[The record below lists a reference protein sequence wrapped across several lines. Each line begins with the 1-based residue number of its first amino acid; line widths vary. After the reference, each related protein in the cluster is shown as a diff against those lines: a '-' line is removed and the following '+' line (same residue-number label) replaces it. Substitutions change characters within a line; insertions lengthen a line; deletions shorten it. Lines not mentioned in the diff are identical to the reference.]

1 MSELVLRAARPEHA
15 EALNQL
21 ILRSK
26 AHWGY
31 DAEMLNIMA
40 RVLQLDPDAM
50 TAGRAM
56 AGWRG
61 EAPLG
66 VAQISEPLNDERG
79 RVMDLDLLFIGPE
92 AIGTGLGRILYE
104 WALVQA
110 RTADCERLVILS
122 DPNAAA
128 FYIAMG
134 AVLVE
139 ERASKL
145 VPGRMLPVLEHWL
158 G

>member
-1 MSELVLRAARPEHA
+1 MTDLILRAARPEHA
-15 EALNQL
+15 DALNQL

-31 DAEMLNIMA
+31 DAEMMNIMA

-50 TAGRAM
+50 VAGRAM
-56 AGWRG
+56 AGWSG
-61 EAPLG
+61 DAPLG
-66 VAQISEPLNDERG
+66 VAQISDPLDDAKG

-92 AIGTGLGRILYE
+92 AIGTGLGRILYQ
-104 WALVQA
+104 WAVDQA
-110 RTADCERLVILS
+110 RAADCERLVILS

-145 VPGRMLPVLEHWL
+145 VPGRMLPVLEHRL

>member
-1 MSELVLRAARPEHA
+1 MIDLILRPARPEHA
-15 EALNQL
+15 EALNRL

-50 TAGRAM
+50 AQGRAM

-61 EAPLG
+61 DEPVG
-66 VAQISEPLNDERG
+66 VAQISEPLDDRRG

-104 WALVQA
+104 WAIDQA
-110 RTADCERLVILS
+110 RAADCERLIILS
-122 DPNAAA
+122 DPNAAP
-128 FYIAMG
+128 FYMAMG
-134 AVLVE
+134 AVKVE
-139 ERASKL
+139 DRPSKL
-145 VPGRMLPVLEHWL
+145 VPGRWLPVLEHRL